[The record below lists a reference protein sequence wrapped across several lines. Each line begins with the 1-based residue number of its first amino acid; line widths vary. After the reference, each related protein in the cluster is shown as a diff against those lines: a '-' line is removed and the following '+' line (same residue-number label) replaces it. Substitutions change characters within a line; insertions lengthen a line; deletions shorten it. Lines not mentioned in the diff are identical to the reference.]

1 MDANIT
7 EHSRFNG
14 FPHQASAKNASDGK
28 PLKRLASLSRGEAP
42 ASRPVLMRGITSG
55 ATTVRCNT
63 IDHRDF
69 RADVLC
75 MFNSTIPKSLKV
87 AVAAGFISALA
98 FSPLALAAEQGKEN
112 LDASASKEI
121 TGEVVDM
128 MCYVDHNAMG
138 DKHAGCAAKCIKG
151 GGPVGIVSDGKAYLL
166 VGQHKPMNDQLAEY
180 AGKTITVKGKM
191 AERGGV
197 AMLEN
202 AEIVKK

>member
-1 MDANIT
+1 MTKAI
-7 EHSRFNG
+7 
-14 FPHQASAKNASDGK
+14 SA
-28 PLKRLASLSRGEAP
+28 
-42 ASRPVLMRGITSG
+42 GI
-55 ATTVRCNT
+55 
-63 IDHRDF
+63 DRDEF
-69 RADVLC
+69 QADVFR

-138 DKHAGCAAKCIKG
+138 EKHGQSCGTKCIKG
-151 GGPVGIVSDGKAYLL
+151 GGPVGIVSDGKAYLI
-166 VGQHKPMNDQLAEY
+166 VGEHKPINDQLAEY
-180 AGKTITVKGKM
+180 AGKTVTVKGKM

-202 AEIVKK
+202 AEIIKK